1 MANKFDFELTT
12 NAQITESV
20 KRINKAV
27 KELVPQF
34 YELRKS
40 VVAVEQVIPLPI
52 KEIEKR
58 LEKYNKS
65 VKSNAVSAGLESQED
80 KTSDRVK
87 SIYKLTRRANLIYT
101 ASAEVASGLNRAA
114 EQAHTVNT
122 AARNVSAPISQFSQV
137 SGAMRIRS
145 AEENTSIKSTE
156 QLYSKLNDMLWGH
169 NEQGLAQLRN
179 FGFDIISNK
188 NGTADVPA
196 TMVNIASGFLQMD
209 PKAQSILISTL
220 GLDSNAIEL
229 LREGVRLKDLLAKS
243 TRFGLMID
251 PELNTQLTE
260 LDRKTNELSVAWDGL
275 KDKVSNKLYGILVS
289 DGSIADGIGGVTD
302 LMTYGLDSFAIMR
315 TLGGISGEESDK
327 MRSAYNDADFYRQLN
342 RYEKEMLKLGLM
354 TDGFRKKYQD
364 YSEFKNAEPLVY
376 KEVITNAIPGLT
388 SSPPEPNPLTDI
400 FNLGNKSNSDN
411 NTFDLETENTWNNN
425 RVRDLTV
432 SDPYSLEP
440 SITISPDGNLV
451 TSSEN
456 ISPNDN
462 IVSNTANISPIYSE
476 SVGGFNAGDIADVIA
491 TAMQNNRVQIELTL
505 IDSRTGESSVL
516 LGQGGGRISYAMAM
530 PM

>member
-20 KRINKAV
+20 KRMNKAV

-40 VVAVEQVIPLPI
+40 VVAVDQVIPLPI
-52 KEIEKR
+52 KRIEKR

-65 VKSNAVSAGLESQED
+65 FKGNTVGAALESQED
-80 KTSDRVK
+80 KTSDRAK
-87 SIYKLTRRANLIYT
+87 NIYKLTRRANLIYT
-101 ASAEVASGLNRAA
+101 AGAEVASGLNRAA

-122 AARNVSAPISQFSQV
+122 AALNVSAPINQFSQI
-137 SGAMRIRS
+137 SGAMRIRG
-145 AEENTSIKSTE
+145 AEQNASIKSTE
-156 QLYSKLNDMLWGH
+156 QLYSQLNDMLWGR
-169 NEQGLAQLRN
+169 NEKGLAQLRN
-179 FGFDIISNK
+179 FGFEIISNK

-196 TMVNIASGFLQMD
+196 TMANIANDFSQMD
-209 PKAQSILISTL
+209 PKAQSTLISSL

-229 LREGVRLKDLLAKS
+229 LREGVRLRDLLAKS

-260 LDRKTNELSVAWDGL
+260 LDRKTNELSAAWDGL
-275 KDKVSNKLYGILVS
+275 KDKVSNKLYGALVS

-302 LMTYGLDSFAIMR
+302 LMTYGLDSFAITR
-315 TLGGISGEESDK
+315 TLGVISGEESDK
-327 MRSAYNDADFYRQLN
+327 MRSAYNDSDFYQQLN
-342 RYEKEMLKLGLM
+342 RYEKEMLKLGFM

-376 KEVITNAIPGLT
+376 KEAMAGAIPGLT
-388 SSPPEPNPLTDI
+388 LPQPEPNPLTDI
-400 FNLGNKSNSDN
+400 FNLGKKSYSDK
-411 NTFDLETENTWNNN
+411 NTFDLEADDTW
-425 RVRDLTV
+425 
-432 SDPYSLEP
+432 SDNQPTDYYIWPLLSSLP
-440 SITISPDGNLV
+440 PI
-451 TSSEN
+451 SSEQA
-456 ISPNDN
+456 
-462 IVSNTANISPIYSE
+462 VASNLMNTFPATASTSISPIYPE
-476 SVGGFNAGDIADVIA
+476 SAGGFNSGDIADVIA

-505 IDSRTGESSVL
+505 IDSRSGETSML
-516 LGQGGGRISYAMAM
+516 LAQGGGRISYAMAM